1 MNLADYRVIEIRDAN
16 GIIKLSTPTLII
28 DEGSY
33 YRIASAYIYD
43 KHKIKSM
50 NLIEERIIFHMD
62 DGEVILKV
70 QEKK

>member
-16 GIIKLSTPTLII
+16 GIIKLSTTTLIF

-33 YRIASAYIYD
+33 YRIESTYIYD

-62 DGEVILKV
+62 DGDVILKV

>member
-16 GIIKLSTPTLII
+16 GIIKLSTTTLIF
-28 DEGSY
+28 DERSY
-33 YRIASAYIYD
+33 YRIESTYIYD

-62 DGEVILKV
+62 DGDVILKV